1 MPRALVLG
9 GTGQVGLATARRLLA
24 TGWDVDVTGRN
35 PPRVNF
41 GEARFL
47 HSDRSNADDLRA
59 AVGDGADLL
68 VDNVCYT
75 AAQAELLLPLLGS
88 VGSTVMLSSKAVY
101 VDTNGNHSNSDVAPA
116 FGGPIAET
124 QPTLAPGDMPY
135 DSREGYG
142 ANKVAAERVFL
153 DSGHPVT
160 VIRPSKVHG
169 PGTARPRE
177 WMFVKRA
184 LDRRPVVFLAHRG
197 EGSDHPTA
205 AANIAALIEVAA
217 ARPGT
222 RILNCADPD
231 TPNGLEISRTVARL
245 LGHEP
250 EEILLDGLPEG
261 NVGRHAWDLAH
272 PIVLDMTAA
281 AELGYEPAGDYATTV
296 AEEVAWLAESRP
308 DWLDDEFFAPLLDY
322 EAEDRWLAARGIS

>member
-9 GTGQVGLATARRLLA
+9 GTGQVGLATAKRLLA
-24 TGWDVDVTGRN
+24 AGWDVDLTGRN
-35 PPRVNF
+35 PPRVDL
-41 GEARFL
+41 GRARFVR
-47 HSDRSNADDLRA
+47 SDRSGADDLRA

-75 AAQAELLLPLLGS
+75 AEQARLLLPLLGS

-101 VDTNGNHSNSDVAPA
+101 VDARGNHPNSADAPDY
-116 FGGPIAET
+116 GGPIPES
-124 QPTLAPGDMPY
+124 QPTMAPGDMPY

-142 ANKVAAERVFL
+142 ANKVAAEHVFL

-169 PGTARPRE
+169 RGTVRPRE

-184 LDRRPVVFLAHRG
+184 LDRRPVLFLAHRG
-197 EGSDHPTA
+197 RGADHPTA
-205 AANIAALIEVAA
+205 AANIAALVEVAA
-217 ARPGT
+217 AKPGT

-231 TPNGLEISRTVARL
+231 TPSALEISRTVARL
-245 LGHEP
+245 LGHER
-250 EEILLDGLPEG
+250 EEILLDGPPEG

-296 AEEVAWLAESRP
+296 ADEVAWLADAQP

-322 EAEDRWLAARGIS
+322 DAEDRLLGDRGAG

>member
-1 MPRALVLG
+1 VPRALVLG
-9 GTGQVGLATARRLLA
+9 GTGQVGLATARRLLGA
-24 TGWDVDVTGRN
+24 AWDVDVTGRN
-35 PPRVNF
+35 PPRVDL
-41 GEARFL
+41 GAARFIR
-47 HSDRSNADDLRA
+47 SDRRDAGDLRA

-75 AAQAELLLPLLGS
+75 AAQAELLLPLLDS

-101 VDTNGNHSNSDVAPA
+101 VDAHGNHSNSDVGPN
-116 FGGPIAET
+116 FGGPIRET
-124 QPTLAPGDMPY
+124 QPTMAPGDMPY

-142 ANKVAAERVFL
+142 ANKVAAEHVFL
-153 DSGHPVT
+153 DSGFPVT

-184 LDRRPVVFLAHRG
+184 LDRRPAVFLANRG
-197 EGSDHPTA
+197 EGTDHPTA

-217 ARPGT
+217 ARTGT
-222 RILNCADPD
+222 RVLNCADPD
-231 TPNGLEISRTVARL
+231 APNALEISRTVARQ
-245 LGHEP
+245 LGHER
-250 EEILLDGLPEG
+250 EEILLDGLAEG
-261 NVGRHAWDLAH
+261 NLGRHAWDPPH

-296 AEEVAWLAESRP
+296 ADEVAWLGESQP
-308 DWLDDEFFAPLLDY
+308 DWLDDEFFAALLDY
-322 EAEDRWLAARGIS
+322 DAENRWLADRE

>member
-24 TGWDVDVTGRN
+24 AGWDVDVTGRN
-35 PPRVNF
+35 EPRLDF
-41 GEARFL
+41 EEARFL
-47 HSDRSNADDLRA
+47 RSDRSDADQLRA
-59 AVGDGADLL
+59 AVGDGAELL

-75 AAQAELLLPLLGS
+75 AAQAELLLPLLGA

-101 VDTNGNHSNSDVAPA
+101 VDANGNHSNSDVGPDY
-116 FGGPIAET
+116 GGPIKET
-124 QPTLAPGDMPY
+124 QPTMAPGDMPY

-142 ANKVAAERVFL
+142 ANKVAAEHVFL
-153 DSGHPVT
+153 DCGHPVT

-169 PGTARPRE
+169 AGTARPRE

-184 LDRRPVVFLAHRG
+184 LDRRPAVFLADRG
-197 EGSDHPTA
+197 EGADHPTA

-217 ARPGT
+217 AKPGT

-231 TPNGLEISRTVARL
+231 TPNALEISRTVARL
-245 LGHEP
+245 LGHER
-250 EEILLDGLPEG
+250 EEILLDGPPQENL
-261 NVGRHAWDLAH
+261 GRHAWDVAH

-281 AELGYEPAGDYATTV
+281 AELGYEPDGDYATTV
-296 AEEVAWLAESRP
+296 AGEVAWLAEARP
-308 DWLDDEFFAPLLDY
+308 DWLDEEFFERLLDY
-322 EAEDRWLAARGIS
+322 DAENRWLADRE

>member
-9 GTGQVGLATARRLLA
+9 GTGQVGLATAKRLLA
-24 TGWDVDVTGRN
+24 AGWDVGVTGRN
-35 PPRVNF
+35 PPRV
-41 GEARFL
+41 GLGRARFVR
-47 HSDRSNADDLRA
+47 SDRSDADGLRA

-75 AAQAELLLPLLGS
+75 AAQARLLLPLLGS

-101 VDTNGNHSNSDVAPA
+101 VDADGNHSNSDARPR
-116 FGGPIAET
+116 FDGPIRET
-124 QPTLAPGDMPY
+124 QPTMAPGDMPY

-169 PGTARPRE
+169 AGTARPRE

-184 LDRRPVVFLAHRG
+184 LDRRTEVFLARRG
-197 EGSDHPTA
+197 EGTDHPTA
-205 AANIAALIEVAA
+205 AANIAALIELAA
-217 ARPGT
+217 FKPGARV
-222 RILNCADPD
+222 LNCADPD
-231 TPNGLEISRTVARL
+231 APNALEISRTVARL
-245 LGHEP
+245 LGHER
-250 EEILLDGLPEG
+250 EEILLDGPPEG
-261 NVGRHAWDLAH
+261 NLGRHAWDPPH

-281 AELGYEPAGDYATTV
+281 AELGYEPAGDYAATV
-296 AEEVAWLAESRP
+296 ADEVAWLAESQP
-308 DWLDDEFFAPLLDY
+308 NWLDDEFFAPLLDY
-322 EAEDRWLAARGIS
+322 DAENRWLAGRGMV